1 MMQKR
6 CFSALMVSMWCLSL
20 VLFIGQPA
28 MATEPVEVLDAYI
41 AGWNSH
47 DPAQCASHFDPDIEF
62 YDATVGTPVKGN
74 QNVLREIVRTF
85 MTAVP
90 DLKLER
96 GADVLVNGDRMA
108 YQWTFS
114 GTNTGAWS
122 DGTPATNK
130 PFKIQG
136 LTLMRLKDGKIV
148 YSGDYY
154 DAYGFYK
161 QLGLLE

>member
-1 MMQKR
+1 MQKR
-6 CFSALMVSMWCLSL
+6 IFPVMMTFFWFLSL
-20 VLFIGQPA
+20 FLFTGLPA
-28 MATEPVEVLDAYI
+28 GATEPLAVLDAYI

-47 DPAQCASHFDPDIEF
+47 DPAQCASHFDPEIEF
-62 YDATVGTPVKGN
+62 YDATVGTPVKGD
-74 QNVLREIVRTF
+74 QNVLKEVVQTF
-85 MTAVP
+85 MNAVP

-96 GADVLVNGDRMA
+96 SSEVLMNGDRLA

-114 GTNTGAWS
+114 GTNTGNWS

-136 LTLMRLKDGKIV
+136 LTLMQLKDGKIA

-154 DAYGFYK
+154 DAYGFYR

>member
-1 MMQKR
+1 MKKR
-6 CFSALMVSMWCLSL
+6 YFPVLLVSVWCLL
-20 VLFIGQPA
+20 LFPGLPA
-28 MATEPVEVLDAYI
+28 SAMEPVAVVDAYI

-47 DPAQCASHFDPDIEF
+47 DPAQCASHFDPEIEF
-62 YDATVGTPVKGN
+62 YDATVGTPVKGDR
-74 QNVLREIVRTF
+74 NVLKEVVQTF
-85 MTAVP
+85 MRAVP

-96 GADVLVNGDRMA
+96 SSAVLVDGDQLA

-114 GTNTGAWS
+114 GTNTGDWS

-130 PFKIQG
+130 PFKIHG
-136 LTLMRLKDGKIV
+136 LTLMSLKDGRIA

>member
-1 MMQKR
+1 MTSIWLLA
-6 CFSALMVSMWCLSL
+6 FF
-20 VLFIGQPA
+20 LFTGLPA
-28 MATEPVEVLDAYI
+28 RAMEPVAVLDAYI

-47 DPAQCASHFDPDIEF
+47 DPAQCASHFDPQIEF
-62 YDATVGTPVKGN
+62 YDATVGTPVKGK
-74 QNVLREIVRTF
+74 QNVLQDVVQTF
-85 MTAVP
+85 MGAVP

-96 GADVLVNGDRMA
+96 SAEVLVSGDRLA
-108 YQWTFS
+108 YRWTFS

-130 PFKIQG
+130 PFTIQG
-136 LTLMRLKDGKIV
+136 LTLMHLKDGKII

>member
-1 MMQKR
+1 MKKR
-6 CFSALMVSMWCLSL
+6 VFPLLMAFICFLSL
-20 VLFIGQPA
+20 FFFSGLPVG
-28 MATEPVEVLDAYI
+28 ATEPISVLDAYI

-47 DPAQCASHFDPDIEF
+47 DPAQCASHFDPKIEF
-62 YDATVGTPVKGN
+62 YDATVGTPVKGS
-74 QNVLREIVRTF
+74 QNVLKQVVQTF
-85 MTAVP
+85 MNAVP

-96 GADVLVNGDRMA
+96 CADVLVDGDHLA

-114 GTNTGAWS
+114 GTNTGNWS

-130 PFKIQG
+130 PFRIQG
-136 LTLMRLKDGKIV
+136 LTLMRLKNGKIT

-161 QLGLLE
+161 QLGLLK